1 MVRRLF
7 NLLKREFGGLHE
19 AALLIGAASL
29 ASQFLGL
36 WRDRMLAG
44 TFGAGS
50 ELDIYYAAFRVPDLV
65 YLTIGSF
72 VSVTVLI
79 PFLIKHIREND
90 LLGAKKFI
98 SGMFTLFCL
107 VMVLLTLALI
117 VLAPW
122 LAKIVAP
129 GFGASDLV
137 TLTGLMRLILVSP
150 FLLGLSNLL
159 GSITQSYR
167 QFLVFALS
175 PVLYNLGIILGVVFG
190 YPLFGLS
197 GLAYGVILGA
207 FLHLLIQ
214 VPTVMATGIMPRF
227 GDVNWQ
233 EFKQVVSLSL
243 PRTLTLATQQV
254 VFTIFIS
261 LASFLDKGS
270 IALFNLSFN
279 IQSVP
284 LAVFGVSYSV
294 AAFPTLAKL
303 FSGGEVRQFVDHV
316 GNGIRQVL
324 FWTIPA
330 ACLFIVLRAQIVRV
344 ILGAGEFDW
353 TATRLAAASLAL
365 FVVSVAGQSIM
376 LLFVRAYYAGGQ
388 TRKPL
393 LVNLFSSAVTVGL
406 AFVLLGIFK
415 NNLDVQNFVGTLLRV
430 SDVRG
435 IEMLALPLAFS
446 IGAILNTVIHWL
458 MFKDDFAPFDAK
470 VVKTLWQAL
479 AGGLAAGVSAYII
492 LQITADKFSTET
504 ILGVFSH
511 GLSAGVV
518 GILAGITTLKALG
531 SEELAAVSD
540 TLHHKFWRAQAVA
553 PGEGEM

>member
-1 MVRRLF
+1 MRRLF
-7 NLLKREFGGLHE
+7 SLLKKEWGGLHE

-50 ELDIYYAAFRVPDLV
+50 ELDTYYAAFRVPDLV

-79 PFLIKHIREND
+79 PFLIKHIKEDD

-107 VMVLLTLALI
+107 VMVLITLVLI
-117 VLAPW
+117 FAAPW
-122 LAKIVAP
+122 LAKLVAP
-129 GFGASDLV
+129 GFSAEELV
-137 TLTGLMRLILVSP
+137 TLVGLMRLMLLSP

-175 PVLYNLGIILGVVFG
+175 PILYNFGIIAGVIFG
-190 YPLFGLS
+190 YPLFGLN

-214 VPTVMATGIMPRF
+214 VPTVVATGIVPRF
-227 GDVNWQ
+227 GDVNWR
-233 EFKQVVSLSL
+233 EFRQVVSLSL
-243 PRTLTLATQQV
+243 PRTLTLATQQI
-254 VFTIFIS
+254 VFTVFIS

-284 LAVFGVSYSV
+284 LTVFGVSYSV

-303 FSGGEVRQFVDHV
+303 FSGGEVKQFVEHV
-316 GNGIRQVL
+316 GNGIRQIL

-330 ACLFIVLRAQIVRV
+330 TCLFIVLRAQIVRV

-353 TATRLAAASLAL
+353 AATRLAAASLAL

-388 TRKPL
+388 TKKPL
-393 LVNLFSSAVTVGL
+393 LVNLFSSAVTVGF
-406 AFVLLGIFK
+406 AFVLLNVFK
-415 NNLDVQNFVGTLLRV
+415 NNLDVQNFIGNLLRV
-430 SDVRG
+430 SDVQG

-446 IGAILNTVIHWL
+446 IGAIINTIIHWV
-458 MFKDDFAPFDAK
+458 MFKDDFAAFDPA
-470 VVKTLWQAL
+470 VLKTFWQAL
-479 AGGLAAGVSAYII
+479 VGGLAAGVAAYII

-504 ILGVFSH
+504 ILGVLGH

-518 GILAGITTLKALG
+518 GILAGISTLKALG
-531 SEELAAVSD
+531 SEELSAVARA
-540 TLHHKFWRAQAVA
+540 LHHKFWRAQAVA
-553 PGEGEM
+553 PGESEM

>member
-7 NLLKREFGGLHE
+7 NLLKREFSSLHE
-19 AALLIGAASL
+19 AALLIGLASL

-44 TFGAGS
+44 TFGAS
-50 ELDIYYAAFRVPDLV
+50 TELDIYYAAFRLPDLV

-79 PFLIKHIREND
+79 PFLIKHIKEDD
-90 LLGAKKFI
+90 LSGARKFI

-107 VMVLLTLALI
+107 VMVLITAVLMF
-117 VLAPW
+117 LAPW
-122 LAKIVAP
+122 LAKLVAP
-129 GFGASDLV
+129 GFGNSDLV
-137 TLTGLMRLILVSP
+137 ILTGLMRLMLLSP

-159 GSITQSYR
+159 GSITQSYQ

-175 PVLYNLGIILGVVFG
+175 PILYNLGIIFGIAFG
-190 YPLFGLS
+190 YPLFGLA
-197 GLAYGVILGA
+197 GLAYGVVLGA

-214 VPTVMATGIMPRF
+214 VPTVVATGIVPRF
-227 GDVNWQ
+227 GDVNWR
-233 EFKQVVSLSL
+233 EFSQVVGLSL
-243 PRTLTLATQQV
+243 PRTLTLATQQI
-254 VFTIFIS
+254 VFTIFIA

-303 FSGGEVRQFVDHV
+303 FSGGEVKQFVEHV

-330 ACLFIVLRAQIVRV
+330 TCLFIVLRAQIVRV
-344 ILGAGEFDW
+344 ILGAGQFDW
-353 TATRLAAASLAL
+353 PATRLAAASLAL
-365 FVVSVAGQSIM
+365 FVISVAGQSIM
-376 LLFVRAYYAGGQ
+376 LLFIRGYYAGGQ

-393 LVNLFSSAVTVGL
+393 LINLFSSAVTVGL
-406 AFVLLGIFK
+406 AFIILDVFK
-415 NNLDVQNFVGTLLRV
+415 SNLEVQNFIGQLLRV
-430 SDVRG
+430 SDVTG

-446 IGAILNTVIHWL
+446 IGAIVNTIIHWV
-458 MFKDDFAPFDAK
+458 MFKTDFAPFSPK
-470 VVKTLWQAL
+470 VLGTFWQSII
-479 AGGLAAGVSAYII
+479 GGIAAGVIAYIV
-492 LQITADKFSTET
+492 LQLTANYFSTET
-504 ILGVFSH
+504 LLGVFGH
-511 GLSAGVV
+511 GFSAGVS
-518 GILAGITTLKALG
+518 GILAGILTLKVLG
-531 SEELAAVSD
+531 SEELTAVSAA
-540 TLHHKFWRAQAVA
+540 LHHKFWRTQAIA